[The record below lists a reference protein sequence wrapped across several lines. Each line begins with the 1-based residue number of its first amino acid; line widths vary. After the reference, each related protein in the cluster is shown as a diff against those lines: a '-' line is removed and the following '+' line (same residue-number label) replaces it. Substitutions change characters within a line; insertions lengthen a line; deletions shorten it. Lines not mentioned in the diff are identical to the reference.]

1 MENKLIFRDKE
12 LKGIDNYVLGISG
25 ENEQEMLVFCFEDG
39 FVDGTCYLELEFEN
53 GKKGSIELEKENETY
68 RLEVK
73 NSLLRFEGTVK
84 MQLKIVQKTAV
95 WKSMTFEMHVLEAI
109 NAVETIEEQYPNW
122 VDGMTIRVSEL
133 EEGMRQ
139 IDKRVDDFQEIDP
152 TVPSHVKRIT
162 REDIEG
168 WNNKSEF
175 SGNYEDLEN
184 KPQIPD
190 VSEFIDNTVDD
201 LFNYYLKNE
210 TYSREE
216 VKTVINNRINELVDG
231 APETFDTLKEIA
243 DYIAEHEEIARALN
257 EAIGNK
263 VDKEIGKSLISNA
276 EIERLAGV
284 ENYDDTEIKK
294 KIDTLEENTQNTP
307 NEQMI
312 VLKNQIPIRRSGRR
326 EYYIDR

>member
-1 MENKLIFRDKE
+1 MSKK
-12 LKGIDNYVLGISG
+12 IS
-25 ENEQEMLVFCFEDG
+25 
-39 FVDGTCYLELEFEN
+39 
-53 GKKGSIELEKENETY
+53 ELEKCQKINENSSFPILCNGETKQILY
-68 RLEVK
+68 QTL
-73 NSLLRFEGTVK
+73 
-84 MQLKIVQKTAV
+84 
-95 WKSMTFEMHVLEAI
+95 
-109 NAVETIEEQYPNW
+109 VE
-122 VDGMTIRVSEL
+122 DL
-133 EEGMRQ
+133 
-139 IDKRVDDFQEIDP
+139 
-152 TVPSHVKRIT
+152 
-162 REDIEG
+162 
-168 WNNKSEF
+168 NKDLNFSEF

-243 DYIAEHEEIARALN
+243 DYIAEHEEIARALK

>member
-1 MENKLIFRDKE
+1 MDEQIEN
-12 LKGIDNYVLGISG
+12 
-25 ENEQEMLVFCFEDG
+25 
-39 FVDGTCYLELEFEN
+39 
-53 GKKGSIELEKENETY
+53 IE
-68 RLEVK
+68 
-73 NSLLRFEGTVK
+73 
-84 MQLKIVQKTAV
+84 
-95 WKSMTFEMHVLEAI
+95 
-109 NAVETIEEQYPNW
+109 
-122 VDGMTIRVSEL
+122 
-133 EEGMRQ
+133 
-139 IDKRVDDFQEIDP
+139 
-152 TVPSHVKRIT
+152 
-162 REDIEG
+162 
-168 WNNKSEF
+168 
-175 SGNYEDLEN
+175 
-184 KPQIPD
+184 IPD

-210 TYSREE
+210 TYSKEE

-263 VDKEIGKSLISNA
+263 VDKETGKSLISNA

>member
-1 MENKLIFRDKE
+1 MDEQIEN
-12 LKGIDNYVLGISG
+12 
-25 ENEQEMLVFCFEDG
+25 
-39 FVDGTCYLELEFEN
+39 
-53 GKKGSIELEKENETY
+53 IE
-68 RLEVK
+68 
-73 NSLLRFEGTVK
+73 
-84 MQLKIVQKTAV
+84 
-95 WKSMTFEMHVLEAI
+95 
-109 NAVETIEEQYPNW
+109 
-122 VDGMTIRVSEL
+122 
-133 EEGMRQ
+133 
-139 IDKRVDDFQEIDP
+139 
-152 TVPSHVKRIT
+152 
-162 REDIEG
+162 
-168 WNNKSEF
+168 
-175 SGNYEDLEN
+175 
-184 KPQIPD
+184 IPD